1 MSKYKVSV
9 VIPCYNVE
17 RFIDNCMECLK
28 RQTLKEFEV
37 ICVDD
42 GSSDSTLRM
51 LTKYKLGGVKIIHTE
66 NQGVSSARNEG
77 IRAAQGDYI
86 YFYDP
91 DDTLAPETLETV
103 YAKAVE
109 TESDAVQFNFQTIRE
124 NGKITNGQNG
134 NKRTGVYC
142 DDEIMSVFM
151 PRFIGY
157 SVRDIS
163 NYGSSKFVEGKEMGA
178 VWRFLYRRSV
188 IIDNN
193 IFSRQ
198 TSILVR
204 TLSST
209 AAFSVTQRE
218 SAILIMSFIHIF
230 LKTAE
235 LCYSH

>member
-124 NGKITNGQNG
+124 NGKSPTVRMATN
-134 NKRTGVYC
+134 
-142 DDEIMSVFM
+142 EPVF
-151 PRFIGY
+151 I
-157 SVRDIS
+157 
-163 NYGSSKFVEGKEMGA
+163 
-178 VWRFLYRRSV
+178 
-188 IIDNN
+188 
-193 IFSRQ
+193 
-198 TSILVR
+198 
-204 TLSST
+204 
-209 AAFSVTQRE
+209 VTMR
-218 SAILIMSFIHIF
+218 
-230 LKTAE
+230 
-235 LCYSH
+235 